1 MARPNLAQ
9 HRRDEREGPSEDWQA
24 LRADLVAL
32 LDQVDG
38 RASGQETDPRQRVQ
52 PAIAEREEAVRSL
65 QRTLERHTGRHVP
78 AGMAANPQSV
88 LDAAVREIRSRT
100 GGSAASAQR
109 PDIAPTPLRRWA
121 EPVRGYSRRGND
133 MERWDG
139 EQEADGASLQ
149 RDANNRDQS
158 PAQAIPSFEAESAK
172 LRAEINDSHEQSR
185 HQIEDLSRAVAGI
198 AGRLERFEAEL
209 RASRENG
216 ADVAEIGRQVAQ
228 LTGVVEVLAGAVG
241 ETGQIKHLEDQ
252 ITRLTRSLAEGTKS
266 DISALTLRIDEVA
279 ASVDRLAEM
288 QAQHLERPSDKNSGA
303 TKDTLG
309 AIEESVRAIYDR
321 IDTLESSLAISPQ
334 DVERLTAELASFT
347 ENLRENG
354 AGGMSPDL
362 LERLDKLDSRLDQI
376 EREGGNSAIAELRTD
391 VTSLR
396 DLLGDG
402 FEPRFAA
409 LESQIDALSGRIASG
424 SEADGGQL
432 EQQIRQLVARM
443 DETGEQLDG
452 LTRLYIQDE
461 KQPAP
466 DLEKLAN
473 MVALRTSEEMAR
485 TRGSGL
491 SEDGLAALE
500 DRLSRLF
507 EVSSKPRSEQELADV
522 HEGIKQVDARL
533 DRLEAALSGRPSAQ
547 ESETYGADAPT
558 PTRAAEAFASLKAKG
573 DFAGE
578 AYAASAGK
586 KRQPKRDTR
595 RDSMPANPSLEAP
608 LVDMGFSASLP
619 VDLPS
624 SQEKGLDREAIATDL
639 PAEPEA
645 EAEAEAWDRPVPTID
660 PENVERPAKPK
671 SRFAEEETESFA
683 APQAQAMPVSPAQP
697 EPVRRAGS
705 DRDTFIAA
713 ARRAVQKQAEAVPD
727 ADTGTLIGRAFARL
741 QRKETEAAEDQRQD
755 GADPRLGS
763 GRHSYDT
770 SDAFDTGQTESGENF
785 FKRHRRPL
793 VLAAALV
800 AVSLL
805 ALNLVNQRLNAPAA
819 DGVLAEPATSVEQPA
834 PEAQP
839 ATEDV
844 SSLESSPGTSPIR
857 MIDPQPTGSIDPF
870 AKVDLSS
877 KAETTQTMPVPLQQF
892 AASGTST
899 APAASPAPGTVDQMP
914 TASIAP
920 QTHQGPVKLD
930 LPPENVGP
938 LGLRQAAADGDAR
951 AQFEIAAI
959 YTEGRTVEQD
969 YKQAAA
975 WYERSGA
982 QGFAP
987 AEYRLGTL
995 YENGRGVEK
1004 DLQLARLWYQRA
1016 AEAGNRMAM
1025 HNLAALYAGGG
1036 LGTQDFAQAAQ
1047 WFTSAAQ
1054 RGMTDS
1060 QFNLGML
1067 YARGLGVP
1075 QSLTDSYKWFS
1086 LAAAQGDKDAGKAR
1100 DDVARS
1106 LSADQIQDL
1115 QQEIASW
1122 RMAPI
1127 DIAAN
1132 FAPLGTWAKDFDPG
1146 KPIGDP
1152 ALVKKVQAALS
1163 KLGYD
1168 VGIPDGLIGPQTE
1181 QAIKD
1186 FEHAAGMTQVG
1197 KVNPRLLAV
1206 LGSQPV

>member
-1 MARPNLAQ
+1 MARPNLSQ
-9 HRRDEREGPSEDWQA
+9 HRRDDREGPSEDWRA
-24 LRADLVAL
+24 LRSDLIAL

-38 RASGQETDPRQRVQ
+38 RAEQ
-52 PAIAEREEAVRSL
+52 PADPAPHIQPGSAEREEAVRSL
-65 QRTLERHTGRHVP
+65 QRTLERHTGRPVP
-78 AGMAANPQSV
+78 ADTAANPQSV
-88 LDAAVREIRSRT
+88 LDAAVKEIRSRA
-100 GGSAASAQR
+100 GGRPAASSR
-109 PDIAPTPLRRWA
+109 PDLATAPLRRWA
-121 EPVRGYSRRGND
+121 EPVRGYSRRGGDAEEHND
-133 MERWDG
+133 R
-139 EQEADGASLQ
+139 SLSPDAMR
-149 RDANNRDQS
+149 RDSA
-158 PAQAIPSFEAESAK
+158 AQMVPSFAAESAR
-172 LRAEINDSHEQSR
+172 LRSEINARHEQSR

-209 RASRENG
+209 RASRADG

-228 LTGVVEVLAGAVG
+228 LTGVVEVLAGTVG

-252 ITRLTRSLAEGTKS
+252 IAHLARALAEGSKS
-266 DISALTLRIDEVA
+266 DISTLTRRIDEVA

-288 QAQHLERPSDKNSGA
+288 QVRQTENSDGAPSEGTA
-303 TKDTLG
+303 ATLG

-321 IDTLESSLAISPQ
+321 IDTLERSLAISPQ

-354 AGGMSPDL
+354 TGGVSPDL
-362 LERLDKLDSRLDQI
+362 LDRLDKLDLRLDQI
-376 EREGGNSAIAELRTD
+376 ERDGGNDALADLRAD

-396 DLLGDG
+396 DRLAEGL
-402 FEPRFAA
+402 EPRFAA
-409 LESQIDALSGRIASG
+409 LESQIDALSGRLAAG
-424 SEADGGQL
+424 NGTDGGEL
-432 EQQIRQLVARM
+432 EQQIRQLVERM

-452 LTRLYIQDE
+452 LTRLYMQDDR
-461 KQPAP
+461 QPVP

-473 MVALRTSEEMAR
+473 MVAQRTSEEMVR

-507 EVSSKPRSEQELADV
+507 EVSNNPRSEQELADV
-522 HEGIKQVDARL
+522 QEGIKQVDARL
-533 DRLEAALSGRPSAQ
+533 DRLEAALSGRPLM
-547 ESETYGADAPT
+547 D
-558 PTRAAEAFASLKAKG
+558 AAEMPHDDTPIDTAAGFATLEAEPDLPG
-573 DFAGE
+573 DTAGFVDDRNV
-578 AYAASAGK
+578 AP
-586 KRQPKRDTR
+586 PKNGR
-595 RDSMPANPSLEAP
+595 RDAMPANPSLEAP
-608 LVDMGFSASLP
+608 LVDTGFSTSPP

-624 SQEKGLDREAIATDL
+624 SLGMETNTGTPETSADL
-639 PAEPEA
+639 RSAPVSGDDARD
-645 EAEAEAWDRPVPTID
+645 WDRPVPMID

-671 SRFAEEETESFA
+671 SRFSAEAAESFSPPHTP
-683 APQAQAMPVSPAQP
+683 AP
-697 EPVRRAGS
+697 RASQVTGEDAKRTS
-705 DRDTFIAA
+705 ADRDTFIAA
-713 ARRAVQKQAEAVPD
+713 ARRAVQQKAEQSAD

-741 QRKETEAAEDQRQD
+741 QKKDNEAAQEQASDHE
-755 GADPRLGS
+755 DPRLRS

-770 SDAFDTGQTESGENF
+770 SDFPEMDEDETGESF
-785 FKRHRRPL
+785 LKRHRRPL

-800 AVSLL
+800 AVSIL
-805 ALNLVNQRLNAPAA
+805 ALNLVNQRLSAPASPA
-819 DGVLAEPATSVEQPA
+819 VLSEPATRVERPNSETSS
-834 PEAQP
+834 EAQP
-839 ATEDV
+839 ETDKV
-844 SSLESSPGTSPIR
+844 SSLAAKPGTAPIR

-870 AKVDLSS
+870 AKVDLNSQ
-877 KAETTQTMPVPLQQF
+877 AATTQSMPAPPQQF
-892 AASGTST
+892 APSR
-899 APAASPAPGTVDQMP
+899 PNMAAAADTDRVDTFS
-914 TASIAP
+914 TASIPP
-920 QTHQGPVKLD
+920 QTHQGPIKLD
-930 LPPENVGP
+930 LPPDNVGP
-938 LGLRQAAADGDAR
+938 LGLREAAADGDAR

-959 YTEGRTVEQD
+959 YTEGRAVEQD
-969 YKQAAA
+969 YKQAAV

-995 YENGRGVEK
+995 YENGRGVDK

-1086 LAAAQGDKDAGKAR
+1086 LAAEQGDKDAGKAR

-1106 LSADQIQDL
+1106 LSPDQIQEL
-1115 QQEIASW
+1115 QKEIAAW
-1122 RMAPI
+1122 KMAPI

-1152 ALVKKVQAALS
+1152 ALVKQVQTALS
-1163 KLGYD
+1163 KLGYE
-1168 VGIPDGLIGPQTE
+1168 VGTPDGLIGPQTE

-1186 FEHAAGMTQVG
+1186 FERAAGMSQVG